1 MVTCVSVK
9 HRDFTEESSIWLIVN
24 TLAVL
29 TGLAIYIL
37 ILMAAIQMYT
47 YYELYLK
54 KKLAPVLA
62 AEDHYN
68 RLVARLEKELDADE
82 DEISNE
88 IFKCSSEISG
98 LRPLRSSG
106 EINEGDFSDL
116 SDDESEELEAK
127 FKAAIADL
135 QL

>member
-1 MVTCVSVK
+1 MVTYVSVK

-82 DEISNE
+82 DEI
-88 IFKCSSEISG
+88 
-98 LRPLRSSG
+98 
-106 EINEGDFSDL
+106 
-116 SDDESEELEAK
+116 
-127 FKAAIADL
+127 
-135 QL
+135 